1 MRHINLYTDR
11 IELMMDASAVQVGQM
26 AGLAVGGTI
35 ILNALFAGCVCHC
48 LLTALI
54 S

>member
-1 MRHINLYTDR
+1 
-11 IELMMDASAVQVGQM
+11 MMDASAVQVGQM